1 MKTFEMKYDS
11 ETGNL
16 TVHRESEERLTRG
29 QKCAVCIAAIGG
41 AVWVAL
47 VYLVGFW
54 AVPWGAGVAVLGIVR
69 SWGKFDV

>member
-1 MKTFEMKYDS
+1 MKLFEVEMD
-11 ETGNL
+11 
-16 TVHRESEERLTRG
+16 REAGRVTIRRECPERLTNG

-47 VYLVGFW
+47 VALVGFW
-54 AVPWGAGVAVLGIVR
+54 AVPWGAGVATLGIVR